1 MRKIIS
7 FIFMLTACLA
17 ISAKIHTIGDSTM
30 ANYDQSQSDQKGM
43 YGWGQ
48 VFGDYFTNGMT
59 VRNWGD
65 RGESAR
71 SFYKKFW
78 TQAKAEIKKGD
89 YVLIQFGH
97 NDQKSVTTDV
107 YREYLSKFVNETR
120 ALGATPVLVTSICR
134 KLFDGTKIS
143 RLGRIDNGKA
153 KGVGEDDHTYDF
165 PYNMKK
171 VADSLKVECL
181 DLTTACKNFME
192 SWGPQGCKQFFPAGG
207 STHTNELGARVNAQL
222 VALLMYKGN
231 ILKKYIAISKINI
244 PKNDGKIV
252 LAADSKTYYISPKG
266 SDKNQGLDKSKP
278 FATLAKAQSLVEPGD
293 IVYIMPGTYHVK
305 ENDLMA
311 HAHDKNYA
319 VAYLLDKSGTAKRPI
334 SYIGLLDEKGKRPVF
349 DFSGIKVKARVT
361 GFLLSA
367 KYLRIKNIETIGIQ
381 VNVEKHTQ
389 SENFRIS
396 NGSYNILENIAAH
409 DGMGIGFYLINRC
422 AHNYIINCDAY
433 NNYDNF
439 SEGGKGGNSD
449 GFGCH
454 PGSLDSQDNVLIGC
468 RAWYNS
474 DDGYDLINAQA
485 PVKFI
490 YCIAY
495 KNGLGIVNGEEKKL
509 ADGNGFKCGGY
520 GMGTKVRIKF
530 EKAPMH
536 IVANCVSAENRANGF
551 YANHH
556 LGGLS
561 FSHCSAFKNG
571 GGNFNMTNRKD
582 ASETGNVNVNGYGH
596 LIDHCLSFG
605 SDAIKSAKHLTMVD
619 GDKKDC
625 TIKENTF
632 TWNSNTKKWD
642 NDPKLNRKTFK
653 SLDPTSLMAPRYK
666 EGFLPAFDFL
676 QPNEPM
682 NMGYDWTQYKRCV
695 NEYRK

>member
-17 ISAKIHTIGDSTM
+17 MSAKIHTIGDSTM
-30 ANYDQSQSDQKGM
+30 ADYDQSQPDQKGM

-59 VRNWGD
+59 VKNWGD

-78 TQAKAEIKKGD
+78 SQTKAEIKKGD

-165 PYNMKK
+165 PYNMRK

-192 SWGPQGCKQFFPAGG
+192 AWGPQGCKQFFPAGG

-222 VALLMYKGN
+222 VAQLMYKAN
-231 ILKKYIAISKINI
+231 ILKKYIANSKINL
-244 PKNDGKIV
+244 PMNDGKIIV
-252 LAADSKTYYISPKG
+252 AADSKTYYISPNG
-266 SDKNQGLDKSKP
+266 NDKNQGLDKNKP

-305 ENDLMA
+305 ESNLMA
-311 HAHDKNYA
+311 PAHDKNYA

-334 SYIGLLDEKGKRPVF
+334 SYIGLLDEDGKRPVF
-349 DFSGIKVKARVT
+349 DFSDIKVKARIT
-361 GFLLSA
+361 GFLLAA

-422 AHNYIINCDAY
+422 AHNYLINCDAY
-433 NNYDNF
+433 NNYDSF

-485 PVKFI
+485 PVKII

-520 GMGTKVRIKF
+520 GMGSKVRIKF

-536 IVANCVSAENRANGF
+536 IIANCISAQNRANGF

-571 GGNFNMTNRKD
+571 GANFNMTNRKD

-596 LIDHCLSFG
+596 QIVHCLSFG

-619 GDKKDC
+619 GDKKDS
-625 TIKENTF
+625 TLKDNSF
-632 TWNSNTKKWD
+632 TWNRNTKKWD
-642 NDPKLNRKTFK
+642 NDTQLNKKTFN
-653 SLDPTSLMAPRYK
+653 SLDPLSLIAPRDK

-682 NMGYDWTQYKRCV
+682 NMGYDWSQYKQCV
-695 NEYRK
+695 NEYRN

>member
-1 MRKIIS
+1 M
-7 FIFMLTACLA
+7 
-17 ISAKIHTIGDSTM
+17 SAKIHTIGDSTM
-30 ANYDQSQSDQKGM
+30 ADYDQSQPDQKGM

-59 VRNWGD
+59 VKNWGD

-78 TQAKAEIKKGD
+78 AQAKAEIKKGD

-153 KGVGEDDHTYDF
+153 KGVEEDDHTYDF

-171 VADSLKVECL
+171 VADSLQVKCL
-181 DLTTACKNFME
+181 DLTTACKKFME
-192 SWGPQGCKQFFPAGG
+192 AWGPQGCKQFFPAGG

-222 VALLMYKGN
+222 VAQLMYKAN
-231 ILKKYIAISKINI
+231 ILKKYIAISKINL

-252 LAADSKTYYISPKG
+252 MAADSKTYYISPKG
-266 SDKNQGLDKSKP
+266 NDKNQGLDKSKP
-278 FATLAKAQSLVEPGD
+278 FATLAKAQSLVGPGD

-305 ENDLMA
+305 ESDLMA
-311 HAHDKNYA
+311 PAHDKNYA
-319 VAYLLDKSGTAKRPI
+319 VAYLLDKSGTAKCPI
-334 SYIGLLDEKGKRPVF
+334 SYIGLLDENGKRPVF
-349 DFSGIKVKARVT
+349 DFSAIKVKARVT

-367 KYLRIKNIETIGIQ
+367 KYLRIKNIETIGIP

-422 AHNYIINCDAY
+422 AHNYLINCDAY
-433 NNYDNF
+433 NNYDSF

-485 PVKFI
+485 SVKII

-520 GMGTKVRIKF
+520 GMGSKVRIKF
-530 EKAPMH
+530 EKAPLH
-536 IVANCVSAENRANGF
+536 IIANCVSANNKANGF

-561 FSHCSAFKNG
+561 FSHCSAFRNG
-571 GGNFNMTNRKD
+571 GANFNMTNRKD

-596 LIDHCLSFG
+596 QIDHCLSFG
-605 SDAIKSAKHLTMVD
+605 SDAIKSSKHLTWVD

-625 TIKENTF
+625 TIKENSF

-642 NDPKLNRKTFK
+642 NDTQLNKKTFK
-653 SLDPTSLMAPRYK
+653 SLDPSSLIAPRDK

-682 NMGYDWTQYKRCV
+682 NIGYDWSQYRQCA